1 MELVKHDIK
10 YCIKCLNMFLIGKTL
25 MPLRVLHM
33 LQLAFVQLR
42 KKHQYPSVT
51 VSGAHMVTE
60 DLKIHQMWF
69 LFAKAL
75 LLQKEFSHLDI
86 ASAIRSLILPI
97 KAVIL
102 HVTMTILPV
111 FLCCVI
117 NSQK

>member
-25 MPLRVLHM
+25 MPLRILHM

-69 LFAKAL
+69 LFSKAL

-97 KAVIL
+97 KVVIL

-111 FLCCVI
+111 FL
-117 NSQK
+117 